1 MIETEIKVTP
11 QIAAEHGLTPD
22 EYARTQKILGRDP
35 NITELGIFSVM
46 WSEHCSYKSSR
57 VHLKR
62 LPTRGAHVVQGPG
75 ENAGVVDIGDGLVAV
90 FKIESHNHPSFV
102 EPFQGAATGVGGILR
117 DIFTMGARPI
127 AVLDSLR
134 FGPITSGVKTPEES
148 AALTAG
154 LKPRPSTENSEGDSR
169 FLSASRARENRGEG
183 KDARDSAR
191 NDNSHLGRIGG
202 GAAAFPSGAE
212 VPEGSAALTAGL
224 KPRPSTEN
232 SEGDSRFLSASRARE
247 NRGESKD
254 ARDSARND
262 SPHLGGVG
270 DGAAAAEAQR
280 EEQDAGLKP
289 GATYKPD
296 SAPGP
301 TAEEV
306 ARNRRILD
314 GVVRGIGFYGNC
326 FGVPTVGGEV
336 MFEPCYSNNPLVN
349 ALALGIARRE
359 DLFFARASGVGN
371 PVIYVGAKTGRDGIH
386 GASLLASA
394 EFSEESQQK
403 RPNVQVGDP
412 FMEKLLLEACLEA
425 MRTGAVVAIQDM
437 GAAGLTSSSA
447 EMASR
452 GGLGIEIDLAR
463 VPQRET
469 GMTAYD
475 IMLSESQERMLLV
488 AERGREREVFD
499 VFHKWGLDA
508 VEVGRV
514 TDDGKLRV
522 LNHGQVAAEIPAH
535 ALAEEGL
542 RYERP
547 IAKPAGAAASDARL
561 VEFAPE
567 GTDLTENFRRLLA
580 SPAIASKGWITEQY
594 DSMVRTNTRFG
605 PGAGDAAVVRL
616 KETKRALALSTD
628 GNGRWGFLSPKLG
641 AMHAV
646 AESARNVAC
655 AGARPIAA
663 TNCLNFG
670 NPEKPEV
677 MWQFTEAI
685 DGIAEACRALETP
698 ITGGNVSF
706 YNETLGKP
714 IYPTPI
720 LGVLGLIEDA
730 DCALGSGFRNEGDV
744 IVLLDATASLED
756 VERVRTKAS
765 GVETPDEGG
774 ALTAGLKPRPSTEE
788 HQSDSRSLA
797 ASRGREDRGE
807 TKNARDS
814 ARDDSSHLGGLDI
827 GEDAA
832 EAQREFSSSEYAK
845 TIHGVVAGAPP
856 AIDLDAE
863 KRLINCLVEL
873 ASEKAILSAHDVSD
887 GGLAVT
893 LAECCFDSG
902 GLSAEVDVKGAD
914 EPAES
919 ALFGER
925 GARAVVSLPSAS
937 LARVSAIAAQW
948 KISALRIGVVTRGEF
963 RIQYKGAFAIRGTI
977 DSFRRTWAES
987 LEKAVEGK

>member
-1 MIETEIKVTP
+1 MIDTEIKVTP

-35 NITELGIFSVM
+35 SLTELGIFSVM

-62 LPTRGAHVVQGPG
+62 LPTRGTHVVQGPG

-134 FGPITSGVKTPEES
+134 FGPITAGPAAGNATPE
-148 AALTAG
+148 A
-154 LKPRPSTENSEGDSR
+154 
-169 FLSASRARENRGEG
+169 
-183 KDARDSAR
+183 
-191 NDNSHLGRIGG
+191 I
-202 GAAAFPSGAE
+202 
-212 VPEGSAALTAGL
+212 
-224 KPRPSTEN
+224 
-232 SEGDSRFLSASRARE
+232 
-247 NRGESKD
+247 
-254 ARDSARND
+254 
-262 SPHLGGVG
+262 
-270 DGAAAAEAQR
+270 
-280 EEQDAGLKP
+280 
-289 GATYKPD
+289 
-296 SAPGP
+296 
-301 TAEEV
+301 

-437 GAAGLTSSSA
+437 GAAGLTSSSS

-469 GMTAYD
+469 GMTPYE

-488 AERGREREVFD
+488 AERGRERELFD

-535 ALAEEGL
+535 ALAEEGP

-547 IAKPAGAAASDARL
+547 IAKPAAALAADVPL
-561 VEFAPE
+561 VKFAPD
-567 GTDLTENFRRLLA
+567 GSDLTDNFRRVLA

-594 DSMVRTNTRFG
+594 DSMVRTNTRVG
-605 PGAGDAAVVRL
+605 PGAGDAAVLRL

-628 GNGRWGFLSPKLG
+628 GNGRWGFLSPRLG

-685 DGIAEACRALETP
+685 DGIGEACRALETP

-720 LGVLGLIEDA
+720 LGVLGLLEDA
-730 DCALGSGFRNEGDV
+730 DCALGSAFRNEGDV
-744 IVLLDATASLED
+744 IVLLDG
-756 VERVRTKAS
+756 ER
-765 GVETPDEGG
+765 EEGRN
-774 ALTAGLKPRPSTEE
+774 AGLKPGATY
-788 HQSDSRSLA
+788 
-797 ASRGREDRGE
+797 
-807 TKNARDS
+807 K
-814 ARDDSSHLGGLDI
+814 
-827 GEDAA
+827 A
-832 EAQREFSSSEYAK
+832 EFASSEYAK
-845 TIHGVVAGAPP
+845 TIHGIVTGAPP

-863 KRLINCLVEL
+863 RRLIDCLVKL
-873 ASEKAILSAHDVSD
+873 AADKAILSAHDVSD

-893 LAECCFDSG
+893 LAECCFDSD
-902 GLSAEVDVKGAD
+902 GLSAEVEVKAAD
-914 EPAES
+914 EPAEV
-919 ALFGER
+919 AIFGER
-925 GARAVVSLPSAS
+925 GARAVVSLASAS
-937 LARVSAIAAQW
+937 LARVEATAAQY
-948 KISALRIGVVTRGEF
+948 KVASLRLGRVTRSEF
-963 RIQYKGAFAIRGTI
+963 RIQYNGTPAVRGLI
-977 DSFRRTWAES
+977 GSFRQIWAES
-987 LEKAVEGK
+987 IGKAVESA